1 MTVIHKTS
9 KHTKIIYSHLFNES
23 LDFKSNPGKCFVTL
37 SHYSKTWFLVLK
49 NNAKSC
55 YSNKIFWSITSLES
69 IFFYICYLYKL
80 LSLNIFFFSR
90 KGTFTF
96 WRCNSMACNSTT
108 AKSRICLII
117 QLLEIDKKNSL
128 PPAIYLLKVNSRR
141 RCKIC
146 SKLTT
151 KTPETMSFW
160 CP

>member
-1 MTVIHKTS
+1 MTVIHNTS

-23 LDFKSNPGKCFVTL
+23 VDFKSNPGKCFVKL
-37 SHYSKTWFLVLK
+37 SHYSETWFLVLK

-55 YSNKIFWSITSLES
+55 HSNKIFRSITSLES

-80 LSLNIFFFSR
+80 LNLNILFSR
-90 KGTFTF
+90 KGNFTF
-96 WRCNSMACNSTT
+96 WRCISMACNSTT
-108 AKSRICLII
+108 AKSRICLTI

-128 PPAIYLLKVNSRR
+128 PPAIYLLKVNTRR

-151 KTPETMSFW
+151 KTLETMSFW

>member
-1 MTVIHKTS
+1 MTVIHNTS

-23 LDFKSNPGKCFVTL
+23 VDFKSNPGKCFVKL
-37 SHYSKTWFLVLK
+37 SHYSETWFLVLK

-55 YSNKIFWSITSLES
+55 HSNKIFRSITSLES

-80 LSLNIFFFSR
+80 LNLNILFSR
-90 KGTFTF
+90 KGNFTF
-96 WRCNSMACNSTT
+96 WRCISMACNSTT
-108 AKSRICLII
+108 AKSRICLTI

-128 PPAIYLLKVNSRR
+128 PPAIYLLKVNPRR

-146 SKLTT
+146 SKLTI
-151 KTPETMSFW
+151 KTLETMSFW